1 MAKEEKKAPKLRF
14 NGYTNDWE
22 QRKFGDLYKKVSEK
36 NDGTYGADKIISVA
50 NMYYKSDVKI
60 SGKNYLKTYN
70 IFKVGDIAF
79 EGNKSKHFAHGRFV
93 ENTIGDGI
101 VSQVME

>member
-36 NDGTYGADKIISVA
+36 MIELMVLIKLFLSQICII
-50 NMYYKSDVKI
+50 
-60 SGKNYLKTYN
+60 
-70 IFKVGDIAF
+70 KV
-79 EGNKSKHFAHGRFV
+79 
-93 ENTIGDGI
+93 
-101 VSQVME
+101 M